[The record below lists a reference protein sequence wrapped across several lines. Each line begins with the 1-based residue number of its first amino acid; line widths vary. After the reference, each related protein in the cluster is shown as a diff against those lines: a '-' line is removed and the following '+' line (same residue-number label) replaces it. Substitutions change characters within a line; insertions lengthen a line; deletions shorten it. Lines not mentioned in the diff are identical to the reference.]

1 MNHLDL
7 SKRLAAVGEFVPKGA
22 FLADIGSDHAYL
34 PVALMLKGKIEFAV
48 AGEVVKGP
56 YDSAKK
62 QVQKNGLKERIIVRL
77 ANGLDAIEATDQITT
92 ITIAGMG
99 GSLIRD
105 ILEAG
110 TQNKRLTGN
119 ERLIL
124 QPNIGEQTLRIWLQE
139 NQYEIIAEQILE
151 ENKKIYEIIVAEKSK
166 KMRMYNEKEI
176 MFGPIL
182 LQEKTEIF
190 KSKWQRELKQ
200 RKRIVNQ
207 LSKATNQQE
216 RMEIIKQ
223 EIQWIEEALN
233 EWQ

>member
-190 KSKWQRELKQ
+190 KSKWQREMKQ

>member
-7 SKRLAAVGEFVPKGA
+7 SKRLALVGEFVPQGA

-56 YDSAKK
+56 YESAKK
-62 QVQKNGLKERIIVRL
+62 QVQKNGLEKRILVRL
-77 ANGLDAIEATDQITT
+77 ANGLDAIEASDQINA

-110 TQNKRLTGN
+110 TQNKRLMGN

-124 QPNIGEQTLRIWLQE
+124 QPNIGEQTLRKWLQD
-139 NQYEIIAEQILE
+139 NRYQIIAEKVLE
-151 ENKKIYEIIVAEKSK
+151 ENKKIYEIIVAEKVK
-166 KMRMYNEKEI
+166 EMRMYNEKEI
-176 MFGPIL
+176 MFGPFL
-182 LQEKTEIF
+182 LNEQTDIF
-190 KSKWQRELKQ
+190 KKKMA
-200 RKRIVNQ
+200 KRIKTTKTYLESNDKSNPSTRTNRGNQ
-207 LSKATNQQE
+207 KRYSLD
-216 RMEIIKQ
+216 
-223 EIQWIEEALN
+223 
-233 EWQ
+233 